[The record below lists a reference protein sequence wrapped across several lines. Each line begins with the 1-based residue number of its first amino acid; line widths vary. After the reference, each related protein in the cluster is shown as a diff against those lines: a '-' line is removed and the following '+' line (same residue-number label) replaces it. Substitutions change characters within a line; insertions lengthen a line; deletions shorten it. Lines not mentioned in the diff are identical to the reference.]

1 MVRLEQLGMMAK
13 ATRKAEGLAV
23 VLTVVLPMLIIMS
36 ALSACATQRAAVDYD
51 PGVDFTEY
59 RTYAWSA
66 ADTEVAANP
75 EDPRISPLTH
85 ERIRAAVDQALL
97 AKGFVKKERPDFMIA
112 LRTSLSDRQQVHY
125 WGPDPLLWR
134 HGWRRWPYGPFA
146 YDPFFARTTVS
157 TVTEATLAID
167 MFDAATKQPIWHG
180 HTTRVVG
187 PDDIHP
193 ADIQRMVDAILADF
207 PPGLAN
213 VPQPS
218 L

>member
-1 MVRLEQLGMMAK
+1 V
-13 ATRKAEGLAV
+13 
-23 VLTVVLPMLIIMS
+23 S
-36 ALSACATQRAAVDYD
+36 ALNACTTQRAAVDYD
-51 PGVDFTEY
+51 PGVDFTKY
-59 RTYAWSA
+59 RTYAWSLTDA
-66 ADTEVAANP
+66 EVAANL
-75 EDPRISPLTH
+75 EDPRISPLAH
-85 ERIRAAVDQALL
+85 ERIRAVVDQALL
-97 AKGFVKKERPDFMIA
+97 AKGFVKKEPPDFMIA

-125 WGPDPLLWR
+125 WGPYADPLLWR

-167 MFDAATKQPIWHG
+167 MFDAETKQPIWHG

-187 PDDIHP
+187 PDDIRP

-207 PPGLAN
+207 PPALAN